1 MLLIFLIFFPANL
14 FSLEGLAWKNLRTKL
29 SPTFTS
35 GKMKLM
41 FPIMVDIGKELIEVL
56 KEPASAGEVIE
67 VKDYVARFTTDIIS
81 SCAFGIE
88 ANSLKN
94 PESILRKMGKKL
106 FQPTWETLIRNML
119 AFVIPDLAKILRV
132 SL

>member
-1 MLLIFLIFFPANL
+1 M
-14 FSLEGLAWKNLRTKL
+14 FSLEGVAWRNLRAKL

-41 FPIMVDIGKELIEVL
+41 FPILVDISKDLVEAL
-56 KEPASAGEVIE
+56 KEPATLGEVIE
-67 VKDYVARFTTDIIS
+67 VKDYAARFTTDIIS

-94 PESILRKMGKKL
+94 PDSILRKMGKKIFAPEWSIMIKNTMVFL
-106 FQPTWETLIRNML
+106 
-119 AFVIPDLAKILRV
+119 VPDIAKIFKV
-132 SL
+132 